1 MRLYR
6 SSQFVYDLFVAAQG
20 KANRLWFGDNLEIL
34 QGSIADET
42 VDLVYLDP
50 PFNSSRSH
58 NVIFEK
64 HPDDFEAVAAQIRAF
79 NDTWHWSP
87 ATDYLYQRY
96 ALAEELPKPAA
107 AALRALHGLLPEGD
121 TMAYLVHMAPRL
133 VELHRVLKPT
143 GSLYLH
149 CDPTM
154 SHYLKLLLDA
164 VFGAGNFR
172 NEIIWKRSSAHNSA
186 KRYGPVHDVILFYTR
201 SRHYTWNR
209 VPQPLSPETIEH
221 WYNNVEPGTGR
232 RFKRDD
238 LTAQGI
244 RTGPSGQPWRGINP
258 TDKGR
263 HWAIPGFMGSVT
275 AGMPAQQALDALD
288 AAGRIFWPKRAGGM
302 PRVKRYLEEAAGIPA
317 QDVITDI
324 RPLHNVGDERIGGYP
339 TQKPVALLER
349 IIAASSNRG
358 DVVLD
363 AFCGCGTTI
372 EAAQQLGRNWIG
384 IDIAYVA
391 IDIIVKRLR
400 KKYGSSVSYELSG
413 SPQDIA
419 GAYALAES
427 DKFEFQTWAVTQLDA
442 TPTEQ
447 RSRDKGVDGVASFY
461 LDRKTTGRVII
472 SVKGGTNVE
481 PGDVR
486 DLGGTVQAQKA
497 QMGIFLMRGEPTA
510 GIRDAASHAGTY
522 TWPLNGQVYPK
533 IQVLT
538 VAQLVNGI
546 RPVLPPQVQ
555 PYGRRAKAVRM
566 LDAAALLS
574 GRVLAHSRPA
584 DVEPLL
590 ALLDAQRS
598 GLILTGNS
606 GIRLAESRRRAS
618 GVECPIVS
626 DPAAYLTWR
635 ATPQDPFRGPN
646 GPLHGRALDNFL
658 KEMCRAGAH
667 AVLTPT
673 GYIGESDIDSLE
685 AVLRAAPGLNAE
697 AVISLPLDITWAT
710 TEWVD
715 VLVDLAAATPAPK
728 AIMTTGLP
736 RDPVLAKEILANLRL
751 VASQV
756 PQAAFFRSGLG
767 ALDLMAHGAL
777 AGSIGT
783 SSVTRKVIP
792 PDIRRLPG
800 EGPDEEDAAAPLV
813 LVPDL
818 VSYLPGDVLAAQLAG
833 TAVPCWC
840 RYCAGQPLGR
850 FTGRMQWRDARLH
863 GFATSTEWLPS
874 LLSNASLTERQVAWT
889 RLCQRGLE
897 AHDRFGAGGDDVI
910 RLIPDLPLMFW
921 AREAPLSP
929 AGAVELLRNRRRAAR
944 G

>member
-1 MRLYR
+1 MVVKDR
-6 SSQFVYDLFVAAQG
+6 V
-20 KANRLWFGDNLEIL
+20 NRLWFGDNLEIL

-96 ALAEELPKPAA
+96 ALAEELPKPTA

-121 TMAYLVHMAPRL
+121 TMAYLIHMAPRL
-133 VELHRVLKPT
+133 VELHRVLKST

-164 VFGAGNFR
+164 VFGIGNFR

-186 KRYGPVHDVILFYTR
+186 KRYGAVHDVILFYTR
-201 SRHYTWNR
+201 SRRYTWNR
-209 VPQPLSPETIEH
+209 VPQPLSQESADQ
-221 WYNNVEPGTGR
+221 WYNNVEPDTGR
-232 RFKRDD
+232 RFKRAD
-238 LTAQGI
+238 LTAPGM
-244 RTGPSGQPWRGINP
+244 RAGPSGESWRGINP

-263 HWAIPGFMGSVT
+263 HWAIPGFVADIT
-275 AGMPAQQALDALD
+275 AGLPTSEALDALD
-288 AAGRIFWPKRAGGM
+288 TADRIFWPRQVDGI
-302 PRVKRYLEEAAGIPA
+302 PQVKRYLEEATGVPA

-324 RPLHNVGDERIGGYP
+324 RPLHNVSDERIGYP

-349 IIAASSNRG
+349 IIEASSNRD

-363 AFCGCGTTI
+363 PFCGCGTTI
-372 EAAQQLGRNWIG
+372 EAAHQLGRNWIG
-384 IDIAYVA
+384 IDIAYIA

-400 KKYGSSVSYELSG
+400 DKYGSFVSYELSG

-419 GAYALAES
+419 GARALADR

-461 LDRKTTGRVII
+461 LDRKITGRVII
-472 SVKGGTNVE
+472 SVKGGMNVK

-486 DLGGTVQAQKA
+486 DLGGTVEAQKA
-497 QMGIFLMRGEPTA
+497 QMGIFLMLAEPTA
-510 GIRDAASHAGTY
+510 GIHDAARHAGTY
-522 TWPLNGQVYPK
+522 TWPVNGQAYPK

-538 VAQLVNGI
+538 VAQLIDGI

-555 PYGRRAKAVRM
+555 PYRRRAKVRA

-584 DVEPLL
+584 DIEALL
-590 ALLDAQRS
+590 ALLDSQRS
-598 GLILTGNS
+598 GLVLTGNS
-606 GIRLAESRRRAS
+606 GIRVAESRRRAN
-618 GVECPIVS
+618 GIECPIVS
-626 DPAAYLTWR
+626 DPAAYITWK

-658 KEMCRAGAH
+658 RERCRAGAH

-685 AVLRAAPGLNAE
+685 AVLRAAPGLNAQ
-697 AVISLPLDITWAT
+697 AIVSLPLDISWAT

-715 VLVDLAAATPAPK
+715 ILIDLAAATPVPK
-728 AIMTTGLP
+728 AIMVTGLP
-736 RDPVLAKEILANLRL
+736 RDSVSAKEILANLRL
-751 VASQV
+751 IASQG
-756 PQAAFFRSGLG
+756 PQVLFLRSGLG

-777 AGSIGT
+777 AVSIGM
-783 SSVTRKVIP
+783 SSLMRRVVP

-800 EGPDEEDAAAPLV
+800 EIPEEEDTAAPQV

-818 VSYLPGDVLAAQLAG
+818 VSYIPGGVLAAQLSGG
-833 TAVPCWC
+833 TVPCWC
-840 RYCAGQPLGR
+840 RYCAGQSLGR
-850 FTGRMQWRDARLH
+850 FTGRTQWREARLH
-863 GFATSTEWLPS
+863 GFAAWTEWLPS

-889 RLCQRGLE
+889 RLCQRGL
-897 AHDRFGAGGDDVI
+897 ATHDRFGDGDDDVVK
-910 RLIPDLPLMFW
+910 LMPDLPLMFW

-929 AGAVELLRNRRRAAR
+929 AGAVELLRSRRRAAR

>member
-1 MRLYR
+1 MG
-6 SSQFVYDLFVAAQG
+6 AQG

-34 QGSIADET
+34 QSSIADET

-87 ATDYLYQRY
+87 ATDHLYRRY
-96 ALAEELPKPAA
+96 ALAGELPRPAA
-107 AALRALHGLLPEGD
+107 AALQALHGLLPEGD
-121 TMAYLVHMAPRL
+121 TMAYLVQMAPRL
-133 VELHRVLKPT
+133 VELHRVLKLT

-154 SHYLKLLLDA
+154 SHYLRLLLDG

-201 SRHYTWNR
+201 SQHYTWNR
-209 VPQPLSPETIEH
+209 VPQPLSPESIEQ
-221 WYNNVEPGTGR
+221 WYSNVEPGTGR

-238 LTAQGI
+238 LTAKGT

-263 HWAIPGFMGSVT
+263 HWAIPGFVGSIT

-288 AAGRIFWPKRAGGM
+288 AAGRIFWPKQADGM

-324 RPLHNVGDERIGGYP
+324 RPLHNVGDERIGYP

-349 IIAASSNRG
+349 IIEASSNCD

-363 AFCGCGTTI
+363 PFCGCGTTI
-372 EAAQQLGRNWIG
+372 DAAQQLGRSWVG
-384 IDIAYVA
+384 IDIAYIA

-400 KKYGSSVSYELSG
+400 NKYGSSVSYELRG
-413 SPQDIA
+413 SPRDIA
-419 GAYALAES
+419 GAHALADR

-442 TPTEQ
+442 IPTEQ
-447 RSRDKGVDGVASFY
+447 RSRDKGVDGVAGFY
-461 LDRKTTGRVII
+461 LDHTTTGRVII

-481 PGDVR
+481 PADVR

-510 GIRDAASHAGTY
+510 GIREAASHAGTY

-555 PYGRRAKAVRM
+555 PYGRRAKAARA
-566 LDAAALLS
+566 LDAAALLA

-598 GLILTGNS
+598 GLVLTGNT
-606 GIRLAESRRRAS
+606 GIRIAESRRRAN
-618 GVECPIVS
+618 GIECPVIS

-658 KEMCRAGAH
+658 REKCRAGAH

-673 GYIGESDIDSLE
+673 GYIAESDIDSLE
-685 AVLRAAPGLNAE
+685 AVLHAAPGLNAQ
-697 AVISLPLDITWAT
+697 AVVSLPLDIIWAT
-710 TEWVD
+710 SEWVD
-715 VLVDLAAATPAPK
+715 VLIDLAAATPAPK
-728 AIMTTGLP
+728 AIMLTGLP
-736 RDPVLAKEILANLRL
+736 RDPVSAKEILANLRL

-756 PQAAFFRSGLG
+756 PQVAFLRSGLG

-783 SSVTRKVIP
+783 SSVTRRLIP
-792 PDIRRLPG
+792 PDPRRLPG
-800 EGPDEEDAAAPLV
+800 ENPNEEDAAAPQV

-840 RYCAGQPLGR
+840 RYCAGQSLGR
-850 FTGRMQWRDARLH
+850 FTERAHWRDARLH
-863 GFATSTEWLPS
+863 GFATWTEWLPS

-889 RLCQRGLE
+889 RQCQRALE
-897 AHDRFGAGGDDVI
+897 AHDRFGTGGDDVI
-910 RLIPDLPLMFW
+910 KLMPDLPLMFW

>member
-1 MRLYR
+1 
-6 SSQFVYDLFVAAQG
+6 VAAQG
-20 KANRLWFGDNLEIL
+20 SANRLWFGDNLEIL
-34 QGSIADET
+34 QGSIANET

-96 ALAEELPKPAA
+96 ALAEELPGPAA

-133 VELHRVLKPT
+133 VELHRVLKPN

-149 CDPTM
+149 CDPAM

-186 KRYGPVHDVILFYTR
+186 RRYGAVHDVILFYSR

-209 VPQPLSPETIEH
+209 VPQPLSRESAGQ
-221 WYNNVEPGTGR
+221 WYNNTEPGTGR
-232 RFKRDD
+232 LFKRAD
-238 LTAQGI
+238 LTAPGT
-244 RTGPSGQPWRGINP
+244 RAGPSGEPWRGINP

-263 HWAIPGFMGSVT
+263 VEDH
-275 AGMPAQQALDALD
+275 PA
-288 AAGRIFWPKRAGGM
+288 P
-302 PRVKRYLEEAAGIPA
+302 
-317 QDVITDI
+317 
-324 RPLHNVGDERIGGYP
+324 
-339 TQKPVALLER
+339 
-349 IIAASSNRG
+349 
-358 DVVLD
+358 
-363 AFCGCGTTI
+363 FCGCGTTI
-372 EAAQQLGRNWIG
+372 DAAQRLGRNWIG
-384 IDIAYVA
+384 IDIAYIAV
-391 IDIIVKRLR
+391 DIIVKRLR
-400 KKYGSSVSYELSG
+400 RNYGSAVSYELNG
-413 SPQDIA
+413 IPRDVA
-419 GAYALAES
+419 GAHALADR

-481 PGDVR
+481 PRDVR

-497 QMGIFLMRGEPTA
+497 QMGVFLMRGEPTP
-510 GIRDAASHAGTY
+510 GIREAASHAGTY

-538 VAQLVNGI
+538 VAQLVSGI

-555 PYGRRAKAVRM
+555 PYGRRAKAAKA

-590 ALLDAQRS
+590 ALLDPQRS
-598 GLILTGNS
+598 GLVVTGNS
-606 GIRLAESRRRAS
+606 GIRLAESRRRAN
-618 GVECPIVS
+618 GIQCPVIC

-658 KEMCRAGAH
+658 KETCRAGAH

-673 GYIGESDIDSLE
+673 GYIPESDIDTLQ

-697 AVISLPLDITWAT
+697 AVISLPLDITWAAS
-710 TEWVD
+710 EWVD
-715 VLVDLAAATPAPK
+715 VLIDLAAATPAPK
-728 AIMTTGLP
+728 AIMMTGLP
-736 RDPVLAKEILANLRL
+736 REAVPAKEILHNLRL
-751 VASQV
+751 IASQV
-756 PQAAFFRSGLG
+756 PQVAFFRSGLG
-767 ALDLMAHGAL
+767 ALDLTAHGAL
-777 AGSIGT
+777 AASIGT
-783 SSVTRKVIP
+783 SSVTRQVIP
-792 PDIRRLPG
+792 PDPRRLPG
-800 EGPDEEDAAAPLV
+800 ESPDEEPAAAPQV

-840 RYCAGQPLGR
+840 RYCAGQSLGR
-850 FTGRMQWRDARLH
+850 FTGRTQWRDARLH
-863 GFATSTEWLPS
+863 GLAAWTEWLPG
-874 LLSNASLTERQVAWT
+874 LLSSASPTERQVAWT

-910 RLIPDLPLMFW
+910 KLMPDLPLMFW

-929 AGAVELLRNRRRAAR
+929 AGAVELLRNRRRTAR
-944 G
+944 SLHAPLLPRQTGGRPPTRSGVPLGKQDSHRSPDIADDSYVSAQMTSRMTSGRSR